1 MLELHNPGSAS
12 ISDVNSALS
21 SHPLIHLLSLLH
33 CIQSHAP
40 RIIRQ
45 PQTDMKDEMKMEAVD
60 AVVR

>member
-12 ISDVNSALS
+12 ISDVNSS
-21 SHPLIHLLSLLH
+21 FMLIHLFTFLH
-33 CIQSHAP
+33 FFTT